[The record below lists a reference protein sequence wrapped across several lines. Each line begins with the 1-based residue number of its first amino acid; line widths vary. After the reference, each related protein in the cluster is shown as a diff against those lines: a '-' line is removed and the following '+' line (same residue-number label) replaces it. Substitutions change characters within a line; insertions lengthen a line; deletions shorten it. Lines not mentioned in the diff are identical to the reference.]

1 MVLTHIPSI
10 AELLG
15 KVNGILP
22 QLATRNNEFYAK
34 DDKTVEFYK
43 TTSQY
48 KVTETTSGWAGRRG
62 KK

>member
-22 QLATRNNEFYAK
+22 QLATRNDEFYAK

-43 TTSQY
+43 TTLQY
-48 KVTETTSGWAGRRG
+48 KVVITS
-62 KK
+62 